1 MDLLSDLETLF
12 VVAAVSALA
21 PILAVL
27 LPGQRVPQLILLILG
42 GVLIGPEVLGL
53 ELNAQIELIANVGLG
68 MVFLLA
74 GFEIDLAM
82 LVDRP
87 GRLAVIAWV
96 ASAVA
101 AAAVVGVL
109 TAAGYVDAFTAV
121 GLALTTTALG
131 TVLPILREKG
141 MLGGALGR
149 YFLASGAIGELFPIL
164 AIAIFLSVNSRF
176 SALLSLAAIALVAAV
191 LAGFARFAHGSR
203 VARIAR
209 AGADATSQT
218 TLRLTIVLLL
228 GLLVLAGEFG
238 LDVVLGA
245 FLAGAVLRRWAPG
258 DVHALEAKLDAIGY
272 GFFIPVFFVTAGM
285 GIDLQSIRESPGRLV
300 AVFILLLAVRGLP
313 VLVVYRRALPPRQRV
328 QLMLLSA
335 TTLPL
340 LVALAH
346 IGLSTGTMLPEN
358 AAALVGA
365 GVMSVLFFPLIATA
379 IHRPTPA
386 AVTPAQAPTG
396 SPTRIVAVARA
407 RATRRRDA

>member
-1 MDLLSDLETLF
+1 M
-12 VVAAVSALA
+12 
-21 PILAVL
+21 
-27 LPGQRVPQLILLILG
+27 
-42 GVLIGPEVLGL
+42 
-53 ELNAQIELIANVGLG
+53 
-68 MVFLLA
+68 
-74 GFEIDLAM
+74 
-82 LVDRP
+82 
-87 GRLAVIAWV
+87 IAWV
-96 ASAVA
+96 ASAVV
-101 AAAVVGVL
+101 AAAVVGGL
-109 TAAGYVDAFTAV
+109 TAVGYVDAFTAV

-149 YFLASGAIGELFPIL
+149 YFLASGRHRRALPDPRHRD
-164 AIAIFLSVNSRF
+164 LSQRQQQV
-176 SALLSLAAIALVAAV
+176 LGPD
-191 LAGFARFAHGSR
+191 LAGRDRPGGGGVGRLRPVRARR
-203 VARIAR
+203 RLARIAR
-209 AGADATSQT
+209 EGADATSQT
-218 TLRLTIVLLL
+218 TLRLTILLLL

-285 GIDLQSIRESPGRLV
+285 GIDLQSIRESPDRLV
-300 AVFILLLAVRGLP
+300 VFFILLLAVRGLP

-340 LVALAH
+340 VVALTQ
-346 IGLSTGTMLPEN
+346 IGLSTGTMRPEN

>member
-1 MDLLSDLETLF
+1 MDVLSGLETLF
-12 VVAAVSALA
+12 VVAAVSAVA
-21 PILAVL
+21 PIIAVL
-27 LPGQRVPQLILLILG
+27 LPGQRIPQLILLILG

-53 ELNAQIELIANVGLG
+53 EVSPEIELIANVGLG

-74 GFEIDLAM
+74 GFEIDPAM
-82 LVDRP
+82 LFDRP

-96 ASAVA
+96 TSAAV
-101 AAAVVGVL
+101 AAAVVGGL
-109 TAAGYVDAFTAV
+109 TAIGYVNAFTAV

-141 MLGGALGR
+141 MLGGALAR

-176 SALLSLAAIALVAAV
+176 SALISLAAIALVAAV
-191 LAGFARFAHGSR
+191 LAAFPRFMHGGR
-203 VARIAR
+203 LARIAR
-209 AGADATSQT
+209 EGADATSQT
-218 TLRLTIVLLL
+218 TLRLTILLLL

-258 DVHALEAKLDAIGY
+258 DVHALESKLDAIGY

-285 GIDLQSIRESPGRLV
+285 GIDLESIRESPDRLV
-300 AVFILLLAVRGLP
+300 VFFILLLAVRGLP
-313 VLVVYRRALPPRQRV
+313 ILVVYRRALPPRERL

-340 LVALAH
+340 VVALTE
-346 IGLSTGTMLPEN
+346 IGLSTGTMRPEN

-365 GVMSVLFFPLIATA
+365 GVLSVLCFPLIATA
-379 IHRPTPA
+379 LHRPDPIALEAPASPPAPPA
-386 AVTPAQAPTG
+386 A
-396 SPTRIVAVARA
+396 
-407 RATRRRDA
+407 RDPLD

>member
-1 MDLLSDLETLF
+1 MDVLSSLETLF

-53 ELNAQIELIANVGLG
+53 EVSPEVELISDVGLG

-74 GFEIDLAM
+74 GFEIDPTM
-82 LVDRP
+82 LFDRP
-87 GRLAVIAWV
+87 GRLALVAWV
-96 ASAVA
+96 TALVLAV
-101 AAAVVGVL
+101 AVVGGLSAV
-109 TAAGYVDAFTAV
+109 GYVEAFTAV
-121 GLALTTTALG
+121 ALALTTTALG

-141 MLGGALGR
+141 MLGGDLGK
-149 YFLASGAIGELFPIL
+149 YFLATGAIGELFPIIG
-164 AIAIFLSVNSRF
+164 IAVFLSVNSRF
-176 SALLSLAAIALVAAV
+176 SALISLAAIGLIALVLAAFPRFV
-191 LAGFARFAHGSR
+191 HGGRLAA
-203 VARIAR
+203 IAVR
-209 AGADATSQT
+209 GADATSQT
-218 TLRLTIVLLL
+218 TLRLTILLLL

-285 GIDLQSIRESPGRLV
+285 GIDLKSIAESPDRLV
-300 AVFILLLAVRGLP
+300 VFFFLLLAVRGLP
-313 VLVVYRRALPPRQRV
+313 ILVVYRRALPPRPRV

-340 LVALAH
+340 LVALTQ

-365 GVMSVLFFPLIATA
+365 GVLSVLCFPLVATA
-379 IHRPTPA
+379 LHR
-386 AVTPAQAPTG
+386 APNVAEDQSLERGEAG
-396 SPTRIVAVARA
+396 SE
-407 RATRRRDA
+407 RDT

>member
-1 MDLLSDLETLF
+1 MDVLSSLETLF
-12 VVAAVSALA
+12 VVAAVAALA

-53 ELNAQIELIANVGLG
+53 EVTPEIELIADVGLG

-74 GFEIDLAM
+74 GFEIDPAM
-82 LVDRP
+82 LFDRP

-96 ASAVA
+96 AALVLAV
-101 AAAVVGVL
+101 AVVGGL
-109 TAAGYVDAFTAV
+109 TAVGYVSAFTAV
-121 GLALTTTALG
+121 ALALTTTALG

-141 MLGGALGR
+141 MLGGDLAT
-149 YFLASGAIGELFPIL
+149 YFLASGAIGELFPIIG
-164 AIAIFLSVNSRF
+164 IAVFLSVNSRF
-176 SALLSLAAIALVAAV
+176 SAIISLGAIALVALV
-191 LAGFARFAHGSR
+191 LASFPRLVHGGRLAS
-203 VARIAR
+203 IAVR
-209 AGADATSQT
+209 GADATSQT
-218 TLRLTIVLLL
+218 TLRLTILLLL

-258 DVHALEAKLDAIGY
+258 DVHALEAKLDAIGW

-285 GIDLQSIRESPGRLV
+285 AIDLQSIAESPDRLV
-300 AVFILLLAVRGLP
+300 VFLVLLLVVRGLP
-313 VLVVYRRALPPRQRV
+313 ILVVYRRALPPRERV

-340 LVALAH
+340 LVALTQ
-346 IGLSTGTMLPEN
+346 IGLETGTMLPES

-365 GVMSVLFFPLIATA
+365 GVLSVLAFPLVATVL
-379 IHRPTPA
+379 HRPRTADDQPLER
-386 AVTPAQAPTG
+386 G
-396 SPTRIVAVARA
+396 EARS
-407 RATRRRDA
+407 RRRR